1 MNDGILQRFVVPKE
15 VRNTVVRVLW
25 TPHFCL
31 YERRVNHLLLNDRRY
46 DLYERACTYEGKE
59 YYSHS
64 RTFCPLSPSSVPL
77 RGKLAPSNIQR
88 VVSKVVEVNHAKLMM
103 LQHVNAITFGQIEIQ
118 RLVLY
123 VKVDKRERVW
133 VLWSNSIKTVGEE
146 NGPVQRR
153 VIICRMS

>member
-1 MNDGILQRFVVPKE
+1 
-15 VRNTVVRVLW
+15 
-25 TPHFCL
+25 
-31 YERRVNHLLLNDRRY
+31 
-46 DLYERACTYEGKE
+46 
-59 YYSHS
+59 
-64 RTFCPLSPSSVPL
+64 
-77 RGKLAPSNIQR
+77 